1 MSKELIRQILDY
13 SQADQTEI
21 LYIGEDSAL
30 TRFANNSIHQNVAE
44 RNAGVS
50 IRVVSGKRIGAASTN
65 RLDEESLKKAVDKA
79 LEIAETQRENP
90 DFGSL
95 PSPAEYAKAD
105 TFVERT
111 AKFTP
116 MERAETVRQIISEA
130 QKNGVIASGA
140 FSTETTDF
148 IVANSLGLWAEQR
161 LTQAK
166 LNLVVGGEGD
176 ASGYANYLSKDV
188 ADIDPQ
194 ALAREAIGK
203 CLRSTTPISLQPGE
217 YTVILEPYAVGTLVA
232 FLAYIGFSALA
243 LQEGRSFM
251 CGKLGQKIMGENITI
266 WDDGLNPQGMPIPFD
281 FEGVPKQKVVMIENG
296 IAKGVVYDS
305 YTAGKEGTRSTG
317 HGLPA
322 PNTYGPMPL
331 HLFMK
336 EGDSSLEEMV
346 ASTKRGIYVTRFHYT
361 NVVEPVSTTITGLT
375 RDGTFLI
382 EDGEVKGAVKNFRFT
397 NSILKALSQVS
408 LISRETR
415 IVEGFEGLF
424 GGSCVPG
431 LKIDNFTF
439 SGTTEVS

>member
-21 LYIGEDSAL
+21 LYMGEDSAL
-30 TRFANNSIHQNVAE
+30 TRFAKNFIHQNVAE
-44 RNAGVS
+44 RNASVS
-50 IRVVSGKRIGAASTN
+50 IRVVSGRRIGAASTN
-65 RLDEESLKKAVDKA
+65 MLDEQSLKTAVDKA

-90 DFGSL
+90 HFRSL
-95 PSPAEYAKAD
+95 PSPAEYGRAD

-116 MERAETVRQIISEA
+116 MERAEAVQHIIAEA
-130 QKNGVIASGA
+130 QKNDVIASGA
-140 FSTETTDF
+140 FSTETTDL
-148 IVANSLGLWAEQR
+148 IVANSLGLWAEQS

-166 LNLVVGGEGD
+166 LNLVVTGDND
-176 ASGYANYLSKDV
+176 ASGYANHLSKDV
-188 ADIDPQ
+188 SDIDCQ
-194 ALAREAIGK
+194 ALADEAIGK
-203 CLRSTTPISLQPGE
+203 CVQSTTPISLEPGE

-232 FLAYIGFSALA
+232 FLGYIGLGALA

-251 CGKLGQKIMGENITI
+251 CGKLGQQITGENVTI
-266 WDDGLNPQGMPIPFD
+266 WDDGLSPQGMPIPFD
-281 FEGVPKQKVVMIENG
+281 FEGVPKQKVVLIENG

-305 YTAGKEGTRSTG
+305 YTAGKEGTMSTG

-322 PNTYGPMPL
+322 PNTDGPMPL

-361 NVVEPVSTTITGLT
+361 NVVEPISTTITGLT

-382 EDGEVKGAVKNFRFT
+382 EAGKFKGAVKNFRFT

-408 LISRETR
+408 LISKDTR
-415 IVEGFEGLF
+415 LVEGFF
-424 GGSCVPG
+424 GGSRVPG
-431 LKIDNFTF
+431 LKIASFTF